1 MSNQATSIPSD
12 PVASVPQPT
21 VESVKTER
29 DPAVKLP
36 PGAKVV
42 LPVEKVSPAVKKE
55 RTEAQKEAF
64 KKMRMA
70 RDESNKRR
78 QFSRQEALGKID
90 EMKEEERKAEEEET
104 QRKAKELAEATGA
117 TVVVQKKR
125 GRKPGEKIPYGGKGS
140 LERDCGSPPISAV
153 YNMPIEKQAHYKA
166 PSGTHTASPLTS
178 GSEPSVKPPSES
190 SVKPPPPPK
199 KEYVP
204 PLQQT
209 YPTPTPQPV
218 YENPY
223 LEMIRRKK
231 R

>member
-1 MSNQATSIPSD
+1 MSVQSNVSD
-12 PVASVPQPT
+12 TNIDSGENSKSVPQNT
-21 VESVKTER
+21 VETS
-29 DPAVKLP
+29 KLP
-36 PGAKVV
+36 PNAKVI

-64 KKMRMA
+64 KKMRSA
-70 RDESNKRR
+70 RDESNQRR
-78 QFSRQEALGKID
+78 QFSRKEALDKID
-90 EMKEEERKAEEEET
+90 EMKEEERKAEEEEA

-125 GRKPGEKIPYGGKGS
+125 GRKPGEKIPYGGKPNPN
-140 LERDCGSPPISAV
+140 LCIDAPSPPISAV

-166 PSGTHTASPLTS
+166 ER
-178 GSEPSVKPPSES
+178 EPSVKAP
-190 SVKPPPPPK
+190 KP
-199 KEYVP
+199 
-204 PLQQT
+204 Q
-209 YPTPTPQPV
+209 PTPQPIPTPQPPV

>member
-1 MSNQATSIPSD
+1 MSVPTETSIPSTHD
-12 PVASVPQPT
+12 SKSVPQNT
-21 VESVKTER
+21 VEN
-29 DPAVKLP
+29 VKLP
-36 PGAKVV
+36 PGSKVV

-78 QFSRQEALGKID
+78 QFSRQEALDKID

-140 LERDCGSPPISAV
+140 AERESERVPTLWEPHPQGKQNPNLCIDAPSPPISAV

-166 PSGTHTASPLTS
+166 PIPQVQ
-178 GSEPSVKPPSES
+178 PI
-190 SVKPPPPPK
+190 
-199 KEYVP
+199 
-204 PLQQT
+204 
-209 YPTPTPQPV
+209 PTPPV